1 MSGSYGSSW
10 TRLDSTA
17 ALMSRSE
24 SSIRGHYRGCAGR
37 VASEGL
43 VARDGA
49 GGTPPGDLS
58 HRQACMGGAAGI
70 WQVNMI
76 IQTELPWPEIGRASC
91 RERVEVWVGTS
102 AWTHAAT

>member
-24 SSIRGHYRGCAGR
+24 SSIRGHYRGGAGR
-37 VASEGL
+37 VASKGL

-49 GGTPPGDLS
+49 GGAPPGDLS
-58 HRQACMGGAAGI
+58 HRPACMGGAAGI
-70 WQVNMI
+70 WQVNMS
-76 IQTELPWPEIGRASC
+76 IQTELPWPTPRGGGGQGRSSGL
-91 RERVEVWVGTS
+91 RTEVVG
-102 AWTHAAT
+102 HR